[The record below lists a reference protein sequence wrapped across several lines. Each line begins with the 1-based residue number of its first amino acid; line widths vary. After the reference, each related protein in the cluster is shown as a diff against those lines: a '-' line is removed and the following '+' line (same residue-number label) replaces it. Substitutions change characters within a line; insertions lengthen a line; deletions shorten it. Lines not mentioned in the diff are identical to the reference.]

1 MEITFHS
8 QLPLDWLLLEA
19 SFLVQ
24 TSKAGL
30 GNGRNGPFFVGDAF
44 PNAVLCPA

>member
-19 SFLVQ
+19 SFLMQ
-24 TSKAGL
+24 TGKAVL
-30 GNGRNGPFFVGDAF
+30 GNGRNGSFFVGDAF
-44 PNAVLCPA
+44 PDAVVCPA